1 MKFMSRSGDG
11 EEDAAREGNGKKAE
25 KQRVTTTI
33 EKRNKCFFKMFL
45 AP

>member
-11 EEDAAREGNGKKAE
+11 EEVTAHEGNGKKAE
-25 KQRVTTTI
+25 KQRVSTAI
-33 EKRNKCFFKMFL
+33 EKRNKCIFKMFL